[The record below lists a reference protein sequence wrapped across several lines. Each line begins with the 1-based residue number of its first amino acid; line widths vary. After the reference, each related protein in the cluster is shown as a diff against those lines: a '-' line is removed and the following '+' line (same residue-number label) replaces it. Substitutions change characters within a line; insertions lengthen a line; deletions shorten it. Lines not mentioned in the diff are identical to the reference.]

1 MAYKQSPGRM
11 AMAKTGR
18 GISPTLMGK
27 CGSPMKQTK
36 DPDLTREGAESRKKV
51 LAGATKR
58 SAGSK
63 TDSQGIKVDPTTG
76 KAGAKA
82 YEKKYKAGK
91 PGQKDRVLDSKGKI
105 VKEAKTPTKSGEKN
119 NAELRKEFVR
129 DSTNTMNSRN
139 RNARFYNVQAGKEK
153 PTAAET
159 RSGQG
164 RGFFA
169 K

>member
-1 MAYKQSPGRM
+1 
-11 AMAKTGR
+11 
-18 GISPTLMGK
+18 
-27 CGSPMKQTK
+27 MKQTQ
-36 DPDLTREGAESRKKV
+36 DPDLTAKGAASRKKV
-51 LAGATKR
+51 LASASKR
-58 SAGSK
+58 AGEK
-63 TDSQGIKVDPTTG
+63 DPQGIKVDPTTG
-76 KAGAKA
+76 KAEAKA

-153 PTAAET
+153 PTAAEA

>member
-18 GISPTLMGK
+18 GISPALMGK
-27 CGSPMKQTK
+27 YGSPMKQTQ
-36 DPDLTREGAESRKKV
+36 DPDLTAKGAASRKKV
-51 LAGATKR
+51 LASASKR
-58 SAGSK
+58 TGEK
-63 TDSQGIKVDPTTG
+63 DPQGIKVDPTTG
-76 KAGAKA
+76 KAVAKA
-82 YEKKYKAGK
+82 YEKKYEAGK
-91 PGQKDRVLDSKGKI
+91 PGQKDRVLDSKGKV
-105 VKEAKTPTKSGEKN
+105 VKEAKTPTKPGQKN
-119 NAELRKEFVR
+119 NPEFRKEFVR
-129 DSTNTMNSRN
+129 DSTNIANSRTN
-139 RNARFYNVQAGKEK
+139 KARFYNVQAGKEK